1 MNKFKCPL
9 SGEENELEVVNIFKA
24 KDLAKLYKKKR
35 KIDLSDEFTE
45 NEIKLIKNKKLNFH
59 FFVPFISGSSNF
71 YNGLTLTSKY
81 SIQKREYQFASKYIK
96 DSDKVLDVGCG
107 WGFFKSYIPNSD
119 YLGIEFS
126 KESKQKCEERN
137 IKVTSTLIEDMP
149 KDNKFDV
156 VVAFQVLEHIENPI
170 GFVKSMRDVTK
181 ENGLIILSVPNV
193 DSFNSLQENNYL
205 NYPPHHISW
214 WSKDS
219 LVYLAHQLDLE
230 IVDFEFDKLEST
242 SLYYSISLKQKFN
255 KIFNR
260 GDSLIR
266 DNPFD
271 RFLNLGFAIFS
282 KIFAKPAPEL
292 MPNGHSM
299 TFILKKKENI

>member
-1 MNKFKCPL
+1 MSQFKCPL
-9 SGEENELEVVNIFKA
+9 SGEEKELEVVYRFKA

-35 KIDLSDEFTE
+35 NLDLSNEFTKD
-45 NEIKLIKNKKLNFH
+45 EILLVKNKKIGFY
-59 FFVPFISGSSNF
+59 FFYPFISGSSDF
-71 YNGLTLTSKY
+71 YEGLTVTSKY
-81 SIQKREYQFASKYIK
+81 SVEKNEYDFASKYIK
-96 DSDKVLDVGCG
+96 EGDKVLDIGCG
-107 WGFFKSYIPNSD
+107 WGFFSSYVPKAD

-126 KESKQKCEERN
+126 QESKQKCEERN

-156 VVAFQVLEHIENPI
+156 VVAFQVVEHIENPI
-170 GFVKSMRDVTK
+170 NFVSSMRDITK
-181 ENGLIILSVPNV
+181 DNGLMIISVPNV

-219 LVYLAHQLDLE
+219 ILYLANKLNLE

-242 SLYYSISLKQKFN
+242 SLCYSISLKQRFN
-255 KIFNR
+255 QIFHR
-260 GDSLIR
+260 EKTLIR
-266 DNPFD
+266 DNSFD
-271 RFLNLGFAIFS
+271 RFINTVFAGV
-282 KIFAKPAPEL
+282 AKLFPKPDSRL

-299 TFILKKKENI
+299 TFIFRKKN